1 MPLFA
6 GAHIGPY
13 EIVALLGAGG
23 MGEVYRARDTK
34 LNREVAIKVLPD
46 SLAGDPDRLARF
58 SREAQVL
65 AALNHPNIA
74 HIHGFEDST
83 DVPALV
89 MELVDGPTLADRI
102 ESGPIPIDEALP
114 IAQQIADALDGA
126 HELGII
132 HRDLKPANIK
142 VRHDGTVKVLDFGLA
157 KALDLTTMSSLNATM
172 SPTLS
177 IHATQAGFIL
187 GTAAYMSPEQAR
199 GKSVDKRADIW
210 AFGVVLYEMVTG
222 QRLFNGDTVSDTL
235 ASVLKEQPEW
245 DRVPIQ
251 VERLLRSCL
260 EKDSKLR
267 LRDIGDAKLLL
278 QDRSASTRSVEIRR
292 SAWIAW
298 SLVALFFVSTAA
310 VAVVHF
316 RVTPAQARTLR
327 FQVAPPEKST
337 IGAFRLSPDGRYLAM
352 IAIEGSTRSRL
363 WVRPLGSLDAQPL
376 PGTDGANFPFWSPDS
391 AFIGF
396 TAQEKLKKIAVTGGP
411 PQILCD
417 APATTRGAW
426 GRDGVILFARGP
438 GSPLLRIPATGGV
451 PAPVTKPA
459 PGENH
464 LAPDFV
470 DAGPRFVY
478 TVAGGANPA
487 STGVFV
493 GSLDGTPSVRV
504 LPDESNAAYVPPL
517 TSSAIGHL
525 VFRREG
531 SLMAQPFDARRLQLM
546 GDVFPLAD
554 QVRNVS
560 LNSAAFSASENGVL
574 AFAAGSPENAA
585 QLMWLDRMGR
595 QLQPVG
601 PPGVYNNFRLSPDE
615 KRIVFDRPD
624 RTVSAPDIW
633 VLDLVRGVPSRVTFD
648 PAVDNLPIWSPDGL
662 RVLFPSRRSGGFD
675 LYIKAATGAGQEQL
689 LLKMGT
695 PTGWGTDW
703 SQDGRFVLY
712 QMPSAKGERDLWIA
726 PQVGDRKPF
735 PYLQSQFNKQNGM
748 FSPDGRWIA
757 YVSDES
763 GRDEVYVQAFPL
775 SSEKRQIS
783 TSGGSEPNWRRDG
796 TELFYLAADRN
807 VMAVPV
813 KASGA
818 TFEPGSPKP
827 LFQVPLSQLPLGP
840 MLLLS
845 RRSYAVG
852 GNGQRFLTGRPV
864 GDVTATPITVVVN
877 WQAGLAK

>member
-352 IAIEGSTRSRL
+352 T
-363 WVRPLGSLDAQPL
+363 
-376 PGTDGANFPFWSPDS
+376 
-391 AFIGF
+391 
-396 TAQEKLKKIAVTGGP
+396 
-411 PQILCD
+411 
-417 APATTRGAW
+417 
-426 GRDGVILFARGP
+426 